1 MILPQSEGGYG
12 ANGGVPGHYSRRRAT
27 TTEEDV
33 NDEVRRNRGA
43 CVEGWEEIWLVR
55 AVEEAL
61 IVAGSADLTV
71 SALVRVTC
79 TVTTV
84 TRMAAVRV
92 TRASS

>member
-1 MILPQSEGGYG
+1 MILPHVRGGYG
-12 ANGGVPGHYSRRRAT
+12 TNGGVPGHDSRRRAT

-33 NDEVRRNRGA
+33 NDEVWHNRGA

-71 SALVRVTC
+71 LQRRLDGCALNQKSTSPNP
-79 TVTTV
+79 
-84 TRMAAVRV
+84 APG
-92 TRASS
+92 